1 MSDSSNSTSGR
12 WTSRLLHAALIL
24 SLLAVVGFRVYAYFA
39 TSEAEQNSLEG
50 ALASTDVDDWFT
62 VANRAFAAE
71 EWETAAEVFGRIVQR
86 EPDNVSAWVRLGY
99 SLHMLKKYDDALAT
113 YLRVSQFDGRP
124 RQWANYNIAAV
135 YALKGEKQMALDYL
149 QDAVECGYRQRDQET
164 PVIEDPDFKSIVDDP
179 EFRRLAELTKPV
191 SKRGAYRQL
200 DFLIG
205 QWTLSSETFSRVGS
219 ASLDEKSE
227 GYAIVGDCVDDTQR
241 ISSTM
246 LFFYDPE
253 LMKWHFTWLTDQ
265 GSVTQMTGSST
276 EDNTFLFEGEQ
287 VTADGRHFGARCT
300 LEEVDNGSFTFLFET
315 SADGRTN
322 WNTAFRANFVRRT
335 IQES

>member
-1 MSDSSNSTSGR
+1 MSNSSNPTPGR
-12 WTSRLLHAALIL
+12 WTSRLLHAALIVC
-24 SLLAVVGFRVYAYFA
+24 LLAVVGIRVYTYFA

-50 ALASTDVDDWFT
+50 ALASTDVEDWFT
-62 VANRAFAAE
+62 VANRAFVAE
-71 EWETAAEVFGRIVQR
+71 EWETSAEVFGRIIQR

-99 SLHMLKKYDDALAT
+99 SQHMLKRYDEALAT
-113 YLRVSQFDGRP
+113 YLHVSQFDGRP
-124 RQWANYNIAAV
+124 RQWAYYNIAAV
-135 YALKGEKQMALDYL
+135 YALKDEKQMALDYL

-164 PVIEDPDFKSIVDDP
+164 PVIDDPDFKSLADDP

-205 QWTLSSETFSRVGS
+205 HWTLTSETNSRVGS
-219 ASLDEKSE
+219 ASLAEKSE

-241 ISSTM
+241 VSSTM
-246 LFFYDPE
+246 LFFYDPV
-253 LMKWHFTWLTDQ
+253 LMKWHFTWLNDQ

-276 EDNTFLFEGEQ
+276 ENNVFLFEGEQ
-287 VTADGRHFGARCT
+287 ITADGRHFGARCT
-300 LEEVDNGSFTFLFET
+300 LEEVDNGAFVLLLEI

-322 WNTAFRANFVRRT
+322 WTVAFRANFVRRT
-335 IQES
+335 VTES